1 MGPDTPARE
10 GRVAAGTD
18 VDAYLR
24 RIGVD
29 PETVVETDLTTLER
43 LQRAHVATVPFENL
57 DIVGDSLD
65 GWERSTVVLST
76 PALHEKLVGAER
88 GGYCFELNGLFHRL
102 LDELGFDVD
111 RVAAR
116 VVTEERPSPPAN
128 HHANVVHLDRRYVV
142 DVGMSTP
149 VMRRPTP
156 LDGESRADAV
166 GVEWRV
172 VESERQDAAY
182 CTQFRTPRDGAWSKR
197 YVFGD
202 APRELHYFEATN
214 DYLQRA
220 PESPFTGDPIA
231 SVATDEG
238 HRKLVGDTLIETA
251 GDETRERTVSDDE
264 FDEILAR
271 EFGIRGPPSFDP

>member
-1 MGPDTPARE
+1 MGPDTPRE
-10 GRVAAGTD
+10 GHVTTGAD

-24 RIGVD
+24 RIEVD
-29 PETVVETDLTTLER
+29 PGTVAEPDLATLER
-43 LQRAHVATVPFENL
+43 LQRAHVTTVPFENL

-65 GWERSTVVLST
+65 GWERSRIVLST
-76 PALHEKLVGAER
+76 PSLHEKLVGADR

-116 VVTEERPSPPAN
+116 VVTEDRASPPAN

-149 VMRRPTP
+149 VMRRPIP
-156 LDGESRADAV
+156 FDGDPRTDAA

-172 VESERQDAAY
+172 VQSDRPDATY
-182 CTQFRTPRDGAWSKR
+182 CAQFRTPSEGSWSKR
-197 YVFGD
+197 YLFD
-202 APRELHYFEATN
+202 AVPRELSYFEATN
-214 DYLQRA
+214 DHLQRA
-220 PESPFTGDPIA
+220 PESPFTGDPIV
-231 SVATDEG
+231 SVATDQG
-238 HRKLVGDTLIETA
+238 YRKLVGDALTETA

-264 FDEILAR
+264 FEEILAR
-271 EFGIRGPPSFDP
+271 EFGIRCPPSSDP